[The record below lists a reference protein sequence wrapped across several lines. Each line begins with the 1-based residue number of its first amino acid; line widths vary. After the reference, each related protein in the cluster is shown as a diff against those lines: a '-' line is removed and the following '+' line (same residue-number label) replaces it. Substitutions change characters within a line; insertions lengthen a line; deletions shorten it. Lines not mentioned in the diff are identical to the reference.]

1 MSLDYF
7 EVECPEPVGGKLYEH
22 LASVVLSEYGMSGII
37 ARLHLYVNP
46 EIPIFIAVG
55 MTRTMPGMVLLR
67 DFSDVVFHDDGTVI
81 VNIGDETYLAP
92 LLRQLWDR
100 FGKDRV
106 DQPDRFTVVLKISA
120 DEQEGFSELPI
131 ADPSEGLYKDLIYV
145 LQIIC
150 PEGFKVRTQRFMA
163 DEGKFYFVASEN
175 TPPRDVMPL
184 VADKFTLMGDGT

>member
-1 MSLDYF
+1 MTLDYF
-7 EVECPEPVGGKLYEH
+7 EVECPEPAGGKLYEH

-37 ARLHLYVNP
+37 ARLHLYINP

-55 MTRTMPGMVLLR
+55 TTRTMPGMVLLR
-67 DFSDVVFHDDGTVI
+67 DFSDVVVHDDGTVI
-81 VNIGDETYLAP
+81 VNIGEEKYLAP
-92 LLRQLWDR
+92 LLKQLWDR

-120 DEQEGFSELPI
+120 EEQVGFSELPI

-175 TPPRDVMPL
+175 TLPRDVMPL
-184 VADKFTLMGDGT
+184 VTEKFTLMGDGT